1 MEAKFR
7 IIEIYP
13 KPQAIKNNLKDIIS
27 ISFISYDYSKKIGN
41 IEQSMAKNEKIVFN
55 LKAQNSQKELIK
67 CILLR
72 NNNIICSGELNLE
85 KGTNWYKLND
95 IKNNKMSKE
104 SLITSSTSNGN
115 FQNVNNNINLNLIRG
130 GSSNLSDN
138 ENSYSLKKNGSLTK
152 AEIIKI
158 KLMVY
163 YIKTKNTD
171 NNTISEQN
179 ESSMRIRDSSFEKG
193 KNNFDNSLYDIDTSK
208 LNTKVKLLTTDKKNA
223 MKKNLLFGNHTKKI
237 SKNKIFFNV
246 PNKNGLAPIASGDN
260 IVENNDKEI
269 SNTLNNISF
278 KRLSKKKFIKEPNNH
293 KTINE
298 NMKMKTSLN
307 FYKRKNNLEN
317 NNYLLDNKLTK
328 KKSSNKINHHKLNSC
343 ENFEDTILDQK
354 FKNDLK
360 NDENLRANLFI
371 NNSFNS
377 SGKKSI
383 EKNDYFLDIKDNNT
397 YYENINNNSEQE
409 NNYVKDNYERLKID
423 FLLLYSDEN
432 IKNINKE
439 DSFLEMQLMG
449 EKLLKLQHFHQ
460 IEYNQIFNSIIQN
473 KKNIINNQ
481 NLYVQITKKMNKLQI
496 KRLQNSFNNNEV
508 FNENINNFINV
519 RRKIMKNSEFSIWE
533 KLMMDSNKTS
543 IRNNIKNKMI
553 NIFLNICSK
562 NENKLNKLSLKF
574 YNEIKEKEKQNKNSD
589 KKSGNKKKNNYKG
602 LEENK
607 SISIDTKIN
616 PHNFNNIS
624 INKTSK
630 NSQYSMNFL
639 PNSKCNMNAI
649 SKKILNIKNNYS
661 NLVYETTNHSHNY
674 NTNKINHK
682 SKPVN
687 GGSKLINIKKVVNKN
702 Q

>member
-1 MEAKFR
+1 
-7 IIEIYP
+7 
-13 KPQAIKNNLKDIIS
+13 
-27 ISFISYDYSKKIGN
+27 
-41 IEQSMAKNEKIVFN
+41 
-55 LKAQNSQKELIK
+55 
-67 CILLR
+67 
-72 NNNIICSGELNLE
+72 
-85 KGTNWYKLND
+85 
-95 IKNNKMSKE
+95 
-104 SLITSSTSNGN
+104 
-115 FQNVNNNINLNLIRG
+115 
-130 GSSNLSDN
+130 
-138 ENSYSLKKNGSLTK
+138 
-152 AEIIKI
+152 
-158 KLMVY
+158 
-163 YIKTKNTD
+163 
-171 NNTISEQN
+171 
-179 ESSMRIRDSSFEKG
+179 
-193 KNNFDNSLYDIDTSK
+193 
-208 LNTKVKLLTTDKKNA
+208 
-223 MKKNLLFGNHTKKI
+223 
-237 SKNKIFFNV
+237 
-246 PNKNGLAPIASGDN
+246 
-260 IVENNDKEI
+260 
-269 SNTLNNISF
+269 
-278 KRLSKKKFIKEPNNH
+278 
-293 KTINE
+293 
-298 NMKMKTSLN
+298 
-307 FYKRKNNLEN
+307 
-317 NNYLLDNKLTK
+317 LDNKLTK

-574 YNEIKEKEKQNKNSD
+574 YNEIKEIEKQNKNSD